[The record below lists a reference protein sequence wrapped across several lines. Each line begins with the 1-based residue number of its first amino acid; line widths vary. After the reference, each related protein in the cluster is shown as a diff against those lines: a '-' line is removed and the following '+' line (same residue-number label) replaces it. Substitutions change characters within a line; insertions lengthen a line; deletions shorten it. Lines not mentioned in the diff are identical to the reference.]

1 MIVRRLAAAAI
12 FVTTL
17 TALSVAQER
26 QWMLDT
32 NDTESYLIFGVP
44 ETDDVGVSF
53 WCTLRSGRVRLFLP
67 DAGPGLAVG
76 KDVTFNL
83 QAGEES
89 FALTGR
95 VSANEEAAS
104 TSIEAEFGVGE
115 PVLAALGAT
124 DRFALEIAG
133 DRRVFPL
140 VEADLESFLSLC
152 RPE

>member
-1 MIVRRLAAAAI
+1 MIFRRFAVAAI
-12 FVTTL
+12 LVTTL
-17 TALSVAQER
+17 TSLSAAQER

-53 WCTLRSGRVRLFLP
+53 WCTLRSGRVKLFVP
-67 DAGPGLAVG
+67 EAGPGLTVG
-76 KDVTFNL
+76 NDVNFKL

-89 FALTGR
+89 FGLTGR

-104 TSIEAEFGVGE
+104 TSIEAEFGAGE
-115 PVLAALGAT
+115 PILAALEAT

-133 DRRVFPL
+133 ERRVFPL
-140 VEADLESFLSLC
+140 IDADLESFLSLC